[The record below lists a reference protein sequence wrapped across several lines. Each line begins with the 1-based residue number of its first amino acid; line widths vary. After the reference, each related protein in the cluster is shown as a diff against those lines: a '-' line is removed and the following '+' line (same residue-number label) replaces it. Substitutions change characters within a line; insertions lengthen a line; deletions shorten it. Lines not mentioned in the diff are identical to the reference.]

1 MIRELTCIVCPR
13 GCQLR
18 VELDGTRVVSVTGQI
33 CPRGKRYAEEE
44 CTHPLRTVTST
55 VRLSNG
61 GVLSVKT
68 ERAIPKENVF
78 DCMKRINGVVAKLP
92 IKAGDIIIEDLFGTN
107 VIATEDAE

>member
-1 MIRELTCIVCPR
+1 MTRELTCIVCPR
-13 GCQLR
+13 GCQLKA
-18 VELDGTRVVSVTGQI
+18 ELEDGRVVSVTGQI

-44 CTHPLRTVTST
+44 CTHPMRTVTST

-68 ERAIPKENVF
+68 KRAIPKENVF

-92 IKAGDIIIEDLFGTN
+92 IKAGDIIIGDIFDTDI
-107 VIATEDAE
+107 IATEDAE

>member
-18 VELDGTRVVSVTGQI
+18 VELDGTRMVSVTGQI

-44 CTHPLRTVTST
+44 CTHPMRTVTST

-61 GVLSVKT
+61 CVLSVKT

-92 IKAGDIIIEDLFGTN
+92 IKAGDIVIGDLFGTN